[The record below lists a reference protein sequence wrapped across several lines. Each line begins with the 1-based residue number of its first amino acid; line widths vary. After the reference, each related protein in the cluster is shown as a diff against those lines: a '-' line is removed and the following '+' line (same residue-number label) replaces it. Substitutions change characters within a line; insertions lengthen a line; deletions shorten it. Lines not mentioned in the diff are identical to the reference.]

1 MNAFEKIYKG
11 KNVLITGH
19 TGFKGSWM
27 SIWLN
32 SLGANVIGYAL
43 DPYTEYDNFVVSNLK
58 DKIIDIR
65 GDIRDKNK
73 LNEVFKK
80 YKPEFVFHMA
90 AQPIVSISY
99 ELPVDTYEINVMG
112 TINVLEAIRNTA
124 ETKVGIIITTDKCY
138 QNVEQVWGYRENDS
152 LGGYDPYSSSKGA
165 AEIAIN
171 SWRSSFMNPNN
182 YESHGKSIASVRA
195 GNVIGGGDW
204 SKNRLIPDCIRALEN
219 EEIIEIRNPNSIR
232 PWEHVLEPLSG
243 YLLLGL
249 KIYNNPSLY
258 CEAWNFGPNI
268 NSAIPVIDICNKI
281 VDKYGRG
288 NIKCIENREKV
299 YESNILTLDISKA
312 IFKLGWHPTL
322 NIDEA
327 LSLTVDWYKRYRNEN
342 TYDLCLEQ
350 IKIFCDSLKGK

>member
-288 NIKCIENREKV
+288 NIKCIENREKI

>member
-204 SKNRLIPDCIRALEN
+204 SRNRLIPDCIRALEN
-219 EEIIEIRNPNSIR
+219 EEIIEIRNPNAIR

-288 NIKCIENREKV
+288 NIKCIENREKI

>member
-219 EEIIEIRNPNSIR
+219 EEIIEIRNPNAIR

-288 NIKCIENREKV
+288 NIKCIENREKI

>member
-204 SKNRLIPDCIRALEN
+204 SRNRLIPDCIRALEN

-312 IFKLGWHPTL
+312 SFKLGWHPTL